1 MRVSPRSAAGWTI
14 AIFGVM
20 ALLSGVVGLVSPDTT
35 LGGLGFETLA
45 PGERAPGDYT
55 RVFLAA
61 SSMASLNMGV
71 YYLLA
76 AATEWRPFFVFTV
89 PFRLVT
95 FTVFTT
101 LVLTDV
107 APGRFFTVAA
117 WEGIGAVVTG
127 LALWWDARRR
137 RGARTAA
144 G

>member
-1 MRVSPRSAAGWTI
+1 
-14 AIFGVM
+14 
-20 ALLSGVVGLVSPDTT
+20 
-35 LGGLGFETLA
+35 
-45 PGERAPGDYT
+45 
-55 RVFLAA
+55 
-61 SSMASLNMGV
+61 MASLNMGV

-76 AATEWRPFFVFTV
+76 AATEWRPFFLFTV

-101 LVLTDV
+101 LVLTGV

-137 RGARTAA
+137 RGDRTAA